1 MWKDR
6 RKKPKSKNSKDRRKN
21 MKLRKMVAIF
31 AAAAMVFSLAACG
44 AKDTASD
51 DGTKK
56 IQKQKL

>member
-1 MWKDR
+1 
-6 RKKPKSKNSKDRRKN
+6 
-21 MKLRKMVAIF
+21 MKLRKMAAIF

-44 AKDTASD
+44 AKDTTSD

>member
-1 MWKDR
+1 
-6 RKKPKSKNSKDRRKN
+6 

-56 IQKQKL
+56 DTEAETMIVDKEK